1 MLKFLHLWILGAR
14 DRVFQTYLD
23 FLDSTRIYSP
33 IPSIF
38 DLEILP

>member
-14 DRVFQTYLD
+14 DRAFQTYLD
-23 FLDSTRIYSP
+23 VLDSMRTYSP

-38 DLEILP
+38 DLEI